1 VRLRLEM
8 RVFRLS
14 LRAPLATAHG
24 QRVAVEGLRLLLQ
37 DGEGG
42 FGLGEVTPLPD
53 FGTET
58 LEAAG
63 RALDAL
69 RLGPLPDGVEGVAGA
84 FSLAANARAARA
96 GVEMALLD
104 LLARRQGVAV
114 ARLLGASQV
123 HGVPVNALLRGE
135 TPGQLAEEAQAAVA
149 AGFGTLKLKVGT
161 GRAEL
166 DAARLL
172 AVRQAVGGEV
182 RLRVDANGAWTE
194 AQARARLAPLVA
206 VGLEYAEQPVPAGD
220 VAGLRRLRALL
231 PIAADEALGAEG
243 APEAL
248 LDGEEGPAAD
258 LFVLKLPVLGG
269 VLPALKLAARARSR
283 GVGAV
288 VTSAMDGAVAR
299 AAGAHLALVLG
310 GRWAHGLALGS
321 LLRDD
326 PGAQPVVAGTLQLR
340 DEPGLGVAPEALG
353 W

>member
-1 VRLRLEM
+1 
-8 RVFRLS
+8 
-14 LRAPLATAHG
+14 
-24 QRVAVEGLRLLLQ
+24 
-37 DGEGG
+37 
-42 FGLGEVTPLPD
+42 
-53 FGTET
+53 
-58 LEAAG
+58 
-63 RALDAL
+63 
-69 RLGPLPDGVEGVAGA
+69 
-84 FSLAANARAARA
+84 
-96 GVEMALLD
+96 
-104 LLARRQGVAV
+104 
-114 ARLLGASQV
+114 
-123 HGVPVNALLRGE
+123 
-135 TPGQLAEEAQAAVA
+135 
-149 AGFGTLKLKVGT
+149 
-161 GRAEL
+161 
-166 DAARLL
+166 
-172 AVRQAVGGEV
+172 
-182 RLRVDANGAWTE
+182 
-194 AQARARLAPLVA
+194 
-206 VGLEYAEQPVPAGD
+206 VPAGD

-299 AAGAHLALVLG
+299 AAGAHLALALG